1 MTFKGAIN
9 FIFAL
14 PAIRSI
20 DTIGRRSWLLAT
32 LPLMAI
38 FMAGAAL
45 SFQIKDDN
53 IKVPVLAVFLFSKLS
68 SSVLQKIDC

>member
-1 MTFKGAIN
+1 MFETNGPSLGAIN

-20 DTIGRRSWLLAT
+20 DTIGRRRWLLLT
-32 LPLMAI
+32 LPLMAL

-45 SFQIKDDN
+45 SFQIKDDD
-53 IKVPVLAVFLFSKLS
+53 IKVPVLAVFLFG
-68 SSVLQKIDC
+68 